1 MMRIVSLMEVKART
15 LEVKVAPGVAETILG
30 IIMQILKVI
39 GDFRVSFLG
48 F

>member
-1 MMRIVSLMEVKART
+1 MMRIVSLMAVKGRT
-15 LEVKVAPGVAETILG
+15 VGVKVALGVAETILG
-30 IIMQILKVI
+30 IIMQVLKVI